1 MLCELLVS
9 VSAKDQYWPE
19 GGCNSVPPT
28 RVSWTPRRMAFMSKW
43 EMSNAFLSF
52 SLSISTGEDCC
63 CACCWPGGLLS
74 RAAMVMTMMLM
85 LLV

>member
-19 GGCNSVPPT
+19 EGCNSVPPT
-28 RVSWTPRRMAFMSKW
+28 RVSWTPLRMAFMSKW

-74 RAAMVMTMMLM
+74 RAAIVMMMMLT
-85 LLV
+85 LLI